1 VEDDIIAARRAEDGV
16 VDGTSEAVEAEIVA
30 VAEDKVSTAEE
41 KRMPWKLVIPRKQGS
56 CQSCW
61 NIMTDKNKKYTQL
74 DTIRIETAQ

>member
-41 KRMPWKLVIPRKQGS
+41 KRMP
-56 CQSCW
+56 
-61 NIMTDKNKKYTQL
+61 
-74 DTIRIETAQ
+74 